1 VILDASSTDAGRS
14 LTLSLRPFRV
24 SQCPMATFYSAIL
37 RLELTIALIAVSK
50 FARIVAVSTRLG
62 PRNLLSVVI
71 LQALPIKLGTIK
83 TVLKGRGLYPKFL
96 VSREPGTA
104 S

>member
-1 VILDASSTDAGRS
+1 MILDASSTDAGRS

-24 SQCPMATFYSAIL
+24 SQCPRLTFYSAS

-62 PRNLLSVVI
+62 PRNLLSVV
-71 LQALPIKLGTIK
+71 
-83 TVLKGRGLYPKFL
+83 VLY
-96 VSREPGTA
+96 
-104 S
+104 

>member
-62 PRNLLSVVI
+62 PRNLLSVI